1 MSYFELFLARR
12 LFTGKSLWSLFDL
25 WGPFP
30 ETTSAHRIDS
40 SHFYTALQTNAW
52 AGPFYSWTWSP
63 QPMWL
68 CNAQCACYD
77 PSALRTHVKR
87 HCGEKSHFYRAVR
100 TIAWAGSFYG
110 WRWSPQPGYIP
121 SPANTWRGERAPIF
135 MTITFHFYDN
145 NFSFLRLLK
154 MVGVKENPR
163 LCWRPCVHNQIPI
176 P

>member
-52 AGPFYSWTWSP
+52 AGPFYSRTWSP

-68 CNAQCACYD
+68 CNAQCDCACYD

-100 TIAWAGSFYG
+100 TNARAGSFYG
-110 WRWSPQPGYIP
+110 WRWSPRPDISRHLPTFGGG
-121 SPANTWRGERAPIF
+121 RGLLFLWLKLFIF
-135 MTITFHFYDN
+135 TTITFHFYD
-145 NFSFLRLLK
+145 F
-154 MVGVKENPR
+154 
-163 LCWRPCVHNQIPI
+163 
-176 P
+176 